1 MIDFN
6 MIPSPCYVMEEELL
20 RRNLSLIKSVKER
33 AGVNVILAFKAFAMW
48 KAFPIVREYIPY
60 STASSKFEARLAF
73 EEMGSRAHTYSP
85 AYTEADFPEILR
97 YSSHVT
103 FNSLTQFE
111 RFYPMVQAD
120 GNRVSCG
127 LRINPEYSDV
137 ETDLYNPCAPGSRMG
152 VVSDLLDGQLPDG
165 VEGLHF
171 HTLCESSSYDLEK
184 TLGEVEKRFGI
195 QIDSL
200 SDIVCFGVAPAVLC
214 YCFGMRGVIGVAILM
229 FYVLAGLIRLAW
241 FNVMEEQRQEETA
254 EKRECYQG
262 LPITSMAIALP
273 LVVVLKPFLGCEFML
288 ALHVVMLVVG
298 ILFITN
304 FKLKKPKNVTMGAI
318 VAVVA
323 MAVIAILVRHY
334 MRYMSMM

>member
-1 MIDFN
+1 MLGGYDYTVVLT
-6 MIPSPCYVMEEELL
+6 YV
-20 RRNLSLIKSVKER
+20 SLMVSIGGMMFAVNGHLHL
-33 AGVNVILAFKAFAMW
+33 GVMCLAISGLCDMFDGK
-48 KAFPIVREYIPY
+48 I
-60 STASSKFEARLAF
+60 AR
-73 EEMGSRAHTYSP
+73 TKK
-85 AYTEADFPEILR
+85 
-97 YSSHVT
+97 
-103 FNSLTQFE
+103 
-111 RFYPMVQAD
+111 
-120 GNRVSCG
+120 NR
-127 LRINPEYSDV
+127 
-137 ETDLYNPCAPGSRMG
+137 T
-152 VVSDLLDGQLPDG
+152 
-165 VEGLHF
+165 
-171 HTLCESSSYDLEK
+171 
-184 TLGEVEKRFGI
+184 EVEKRFGI

-241 FNVMEEQRQEETA
+241 FNVMEEQRQEETE

-273 LVVVLKPFLGCEFML
+273 
-288 ALHVVMLVVG
+288 LVVG

>member
-1 MIDFN
+1 MLGVYDYTVVLT
-6 MIPSPCYVMEEELL
+6 YV
-20 RRNLSLIKSVKER
+20 SLMVSIGGMMFAVNGHLHL
-33 AGVNVILAFKAFAMW
+33 GVMCLAISGLCDMFDGK
-48 KAFPIVREYIPY
+48 I
-60 STASSKFEARLAF
+60 AR
-73 EEMGSRAHTYSP
+73 TKK
-85 AYTEADFPEILR
+85 
-97 YSSHVT
+97 
-103 FNSLTQFE
+103 
-111 RFYPMVQAD
+111 
-120 GNRVSCG
+120 NR
-127 LRINPEYSDV
+127 
-137 ETDLYNPCAPGSRMG
+137 T
-152 VVSDLLDGQLPDG
+152 
-165 VEGLHF
+165 
-171 HTLCESSSYDLEK
+171 
-184 TLGEVEKRFGI
+184 EVEKRFGI

-214 YCFGMRGVIGVAILM
+214 YCFGMRGVIGMAILM

-241 FNVMEEQRQEETA
+241 FNVMEEQRQEETT

-273 LVVVLKPFLGCEFML
+273 
-288 ALHVVMLVVG
+288 LVVG

>member
-1 MIDFN
+1 MFLGIYD
-6 MIPSPCYVMEEELL
+6 YT
-20 RRNLSLIKSVKER
+20 
-33 AGVNVILAFKAFAMW
+33 VILTYISLGISVFGITRALEGDFKVAIFCLALSGLCDMFDG
-48 KAFPIVREYIPY
+48 KI
-60 STASSKFEARLAF
+60 AR
-73 EEMGSRAHTYSP
+73 TKK
-85 AYTEADFPEILR
+85 
-97 YSSHVT
+97 
-103 FNSLTQFE
+103 
-111 RFYPMVQAD
+111 
-120 GNRVSCG
+120 NR
-127 LRINPEYSDV
+127 
-137 ETDLYNPCAPGSRMG
+137 T
-152 VVSDLLDGQLPDG
+152 
-165 VEGLHF
+165 
-171 HTLCESSSYDLEK
+171 
-184 TLGEVEKRFGI
+184 EVEKRFGI

>member
-1 MIDFN
+1 MLLGFYDYTVVLTYISLVISVFGMTRALAGDFKVA
-6 MIPSPCYVMEEELL
+6 ILCLA
-20 RRNLSLIKSVKER
+20 LSGLCDMFDGKI
-33 AGVNVILAFKAFAMW
+33 
-48 KAFPIVREYIPY
+48 
-60 STASSKFEARLAF
+60 AR
-73 EEMGSRAHTYSP
+73 TKK
-85 AYTEADFPEILR
+85 
-97 YSSHVT
+97 
-103 FNSLTQFE
+103 
-111 RFYPMVQAD
+111 
-120 GNRVSCG
+120 NR
-127 LRINPEYSDV
+127 
-137 ETDLYNPCAPGSRMG
+137 T
-152 VVSDLLDGQLPDG
+152 
-165 VEGLHF
+165 
-171 HTLCESSSYDLEK
+171 
-184 TLGEVEKRFGI
+184 EVEKRFGI

-200 SDIVCFGVAPAVLC
+200 SDIVCFGASPAVLC

-254 EKRECYQG
+254 EKRECY
-262 LPITSMAIALP
+262 P

>member
-1 MIDFN
+1 MLGVYDYTVVLT
-6 MIPSPCYVMEEELL
+6 YV
-20 RRNLSLIKSVKER
+20 SLMVSIGGMMFAVNGHLHL
-33 AGVNVILAFKAFAMW
+33 GVMCLAISGLCDMFDGK
-48 KAFPIVREYIPY
+48 I
-60 STASSKFEARLAF
+60 AR
-73 EEMGSRAHTYSP
+73 TKK
-85 AYTEADFPEILR
+85 
-97 YSSHVT
+97 
-103 FNSLTQFE
+103 
-111 RFYPMVQAD
+111 
-120 GNRVSCG
+120 NR
-127 LRINPEYSDV
+127 
-137 ETDLYNPCAPGSRMG
+137 T
-152 VVSDLLDGQLPDG
+152 
-165 VEGLHF
+165 
-171 HTLCESSSYDLEK
+171 
-184 TLGEVEKRFGI
+184 EVEKR
-195 QIDSL
+195 
-200 SDIVCFGVAPAVLC
+200 
-214 YCFGMRGVIGVAILM
+214 FGMRGVIGMAILM

-241 FNVMEEQRQEETA
+241 FNVMEEQRQEETT